1 MLTGILLIVAVME
14 RCSVMESSGKRE
26 ADEGDGVMNECNKS
40 SLLSPVSPGRS
51 YQTVVLFGK
60 EFVGRIL
67 V

>member
-1 MLTGILLIVAVME
+1 
-14 RCSVMESSGKRE
+14 MESSGKRE